1 MNTKLGKLNCECIWY
16 TISLA
21 FLSCIFRSR
30 HDRRSRRGNEHS
42 LFSRILRV
50 QDASGLWSKLV
61 VRWPLCDDKRI
72 VGAPSSIGGWFIHWR
87 MVHPLNIQNLPA
99 SVFNSSM
106 ECVRDKAW
114 VCLFRDEF
122 FVGGESSLSRR

>member
-1 MNTKLGKLNCECIWY
+1 VNTKLGKLNCECIWY

-87 MVHPLNIQNLPA
+87 MVHPLEDG
-99 SVFNSSM
+99 SSIEYTESPRFSLQFIHGM
-106 ECVRDKAW
+106 CSGQGVG
-114 VCLFRDEF
+114 LFVPR
-122 FVGGESSLSRR
+122 